1 MPWRYPFQLV
11 FRIDGDNHR
20 VDDSHEPQTAGSR
33 TTTALDGPIST
44 GARYVRR
51 DWVKVP
57 EIGVWFWVAKVLS
70 TGLGETASDFFVHV
84 MDPAVAL
91 ACGGAGLAASLALQ
105 FAVKRYAPWIYWTA
119 VALVSVFGT
128 MAADAVHVVLAVPYA
143 ASVAFFLTALAVV
156 FMLWYRTEKTLSI
169 HSVDTGRR
177 ETFYWAT
184 VLGTFALG
192 TAAGDWTA
200 YSLNLG
206 YLRSGAVFAV
216 LIGVAGLG
224 YWRGWLQAVPA
235 FWFAYIITRP
245 LGASFAD
252 WTAVSPDRG
261 GLGWG
266 TGVVS
271 LALAA
276 LIGLVVAYLTGSGRA
291 GQPARE

>member
-1 MPWRYPFQLV
+1 
-11 FRIDGDNHR
+11 
-20 VDDSHEPQTAGSR
+20 VDDSREPQNSGSR
-33 TTTALDGPIST
+33 TTTAADSPVRA

-57 EIGVWFWVAKVLS
+57 EIGLWFWTAKVLS
-70 TGLGETASDFFVHV
+70 TGLGETFSDFLVHV

-91 ACGGAGLAASLALQ
+91 VCGGAGLAASLALQ
-105 FAVKRYAPWIYWTA
+105 FAVNRYVPWIYWTA
-119 VALVSVFGT
+119 VAMVSVFGT
-128 MAADAVHVVLAVPYA
+128 MAADAVHVVLGVPYA
-143 ASVAFFLTALAVV
+143 ASVAFFLTVLAVV
-156 FMLWYRTEKTLSI
+156 FVLWYRTEKTLSI
-169 HSVDTGRR
+169 HSVDTRRR

-206 YLRSGAVFAV
+206 YFSSAAVFAV
-216 LIGVAGLG
+216 LIGLAGFA
-224 YWRGWLQAVPA
+224 YWRDWLAAIPA

-252 WTAVSPDRG
+252 WTAVSPNRG

-266 TGVVS
+266 TGIVS

-276 LIGLVVAYLTGSGRA
+276 LIGLVVAYLTRTSRA
-291 GQPARE
+291 GRRAGD